1 MNQVAEK
8 RAIVTA
14 PAEVSS
20 LQQAQSLVKKHKKLE
35 EEVKHHQVVIDKV
48 IESGSKLLD
57 DPKYGKEA
65 VANTAALSSAKEKG
79 SVLAAL
85 LRRWETTFIFY

>member
-1 MNQVAEK
+1 MAEK

-35 EEVKHHQVVIDKV
+35 EEVKNHSVVVDKV
-48 IESGSKLLD
+48 VDSGARLSNSAE
-57 DPKYGKEA
+57 YSHVVQE
-65 VANTAALSSAKEKG
+65 NTAKLTEAWAE
-79 SVLAAL
+79 L
-85 LRRWETTFIFY
+85 LTAIQVRLITK

>member
-1 MNQVAEK
+1 MAEK

-35 EEVKHHQVVIDKV
+35 EEVQHHQMVIHVEMVTVMVDVSMVKM
-48 IESGSKLLD
+48 L
-57 DPKYGKEA
+57 
-65 VANTAALSSAKEKG
+65 
-79 SVLAAL
+79 
-85 LRRWETTFIFY
+85 